1 MSSSR
6 RPPARG
12 RQEQRLAYI
21 TTAFPWRSET
31 AVIKEIHE
39 LEKLGFPIHVFS
51 LKRTSYE
58 GTFDPKAYRFR
69 DRTHYPG
76 PAVWLRSLLLALVHV
91 IFRSSYRRL
100 LGLTLRG
107 SGRHLGKNLYILLL
121 LVPEIAR
128 RLRRDG
134 TAYIHANFASYQA
147 FAALGVHRLTGIPY
161 GFTVHAHDIFL
172 DSCFIP
178 EKVAEAAL
186 VVSISRYNVD
196 YMKRHFHVS
205 PQKLRVVHCGV
216 DLAEFSPAGPPP
228 AGLPMILSVGRM
240 DPMKGF
246 DTLLDACAE
255 LRRQVAFR
263 CVLVG
268 SGPELGRL
276 QARAADLQLESMVEF
291 RSGVPQEE
299 LVALYR
305 DCHLYVQPCR
315 QTSQGMQDG
324 IPATLMEAMA
334 VAKPTVSTY
343 VSGIPELIEDG
354 VEGRLVQPEDP
365 AALCSAMGELLED
378 PERCRRMGQAGRKRI
393 ENEFNI
399 AVSAREL
406 CALLKETLGEN
417 SAGGPRE

>member
-1 MSSSR
+1 MSSTS
-6 RPPARG
+6 PPAPG
-12 RQEQRLAYI
+12 RQEPRIAYI

-31 AVIKEIHE
+31 AVIKEIYE
-39 LEKLGFPIHVFS
+39 LEELGFSIQVFS
-51 LKRTSYE
+51 LKRTSFD
-58 GTFDPKAYRFR
+58 GTFDPKAFRFR

-76 PAVWLRSLLLALVHV
+76 PVVWIRSLLLALVHLAL
-91 IFRSSYRRL
+91 RAPYRRL
-100 LGLTLRG
+100 LGLTLRR

-121 LVPEIAR
+121 LVPDIAR

-134 TAYIHANFASYQA
+134 TSYIHANFASYQA
-147 FAALGVHRLTGIPY
+147 FAALGVHRLTGIPF

-172 DSCFIP
+172 DSFLIG

-196 YMKRHFHVS
+196 YMQRHFQVA
-205 PQKLRVVHCGV
+205 PERVRVVHCGV
-216 DLAEFSPAGPPP
+216 DLAEFSPSDAP
-228 AGLPMILSVGRM
+228 AGGAPMILSVGRM

-255 LRRQVAFR
+255 LRQQMSFR

-268 SGPELGRL
+268 SGPERAAL
-276 QARAADLQLESMVEF
+276 QARADGLGLNSTVEF

-315 QTSQGMQDG
+315 RTSQGMQDG

-365 AALCSAMGELLED
+365 AALCAAVRELLED
-378 PERCRRMGQAGRKRI
+378 PERCRRMGQAGRRRI
-393 ENEFNI
+393 EEEFNI

-406 CALLKETLGEN
+406 GALLTETLARGA
-417 SAGGPRE
+417 AGGGRE